1 MTHLKVG
8 HRLQL
13 GMLGGVEVLLSH
25 HDSLLEQVFVDHE
38 SVLLGHQHG
47 ICLVLLPLKLLEVK
61 SKSFKKINVS
71 LLPVIVGNLLV
82 FRITISGQ
90 TDIKLSELQQADGG
104 GCVYQQI
111 PGHDDEDLGHQ
122 GGGGGALVLEGGG
135 QDSLGLVVPEQE
147 SEEHELVAG

>member
-47 ICLVLLPLKLLEVK
+47 ICLVVLPLKLVEVE
-61 SKSFKKINVS
+61 SGNFKI
-71 LLPVIVGNLLV
+71 
-82 FRITISGQ
+82 
-90 TDIKLSELQQADGG
+90 
-104 GCVYQQI
+104 
-111 PGHDDEDLGHQ
+111 
-122 GGGGGALVLEGGG
+122 
-135 QDSLGLVVPEQE
+135 
-147 SEEHELVAG
+147 